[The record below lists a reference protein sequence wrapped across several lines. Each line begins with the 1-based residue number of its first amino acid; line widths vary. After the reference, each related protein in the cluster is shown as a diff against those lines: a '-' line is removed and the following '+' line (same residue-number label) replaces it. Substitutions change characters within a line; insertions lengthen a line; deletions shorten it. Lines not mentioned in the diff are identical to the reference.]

1 MSEWRSETVGD
12 CLVTLSLG
20 ATAKLQSKDYK
31 VSGRYPI
38 VDQGQGQ
45 IAGWTD
51 DDTGVIAIG
60 LPVVVFGD
68 HTRTFKYVDF
78 PFVRGAD
85 GTQVLRPRSDI
96 DPLFF
101 YYALRAVDLPSR
113 GYNRHFK
120 ELKESRIAIAPDHEQ
135 CQISQVL
142 RVVEEAG
149 SLQDKELLTLDRCKR
164 ATMRELFT
172 RGLKGEAQ
180 KETELGLVPES
191 WEAMAISDLGKVVT
205 GNTPPTKDAE
215 NYVGGDIPFIAP
227 GDVEHGCI
235 IDGTEKSIT
244 QKGLSTVRPIQPG
257 ATCFVCIGSTIGKV
271 GLASASICATNQQIN
286 SILPDKAFDAEFI
299 FHLMTFWSDHV
310 RKQASPSPVPIL
322 SKGAFEQI
330 HIYATRDKD
339 EQKKITKILDPID
352 RKIDLHKKK
361 RAVLDALFRALLHK
375 LMTGEISVA
384 DLDLSALDKQ
394 ASVEAA

>member
-1 MSEWRSETVGD
+1 MAEWRGEIVGD
-12 CLVTLSLG
+12 CLVPLSLG
-20 ATAKLQSKDYK
+20 AIAKLQSKDYK
-31 VSGRYPI
+31 PSGRYPI
-38 VDQGQGQ
+38 VDQGQDQ

-51 DDTGVIAIG
+51 DDAGVIALG
-60 LPVVVFGD
+60 FPVVVFGD
-68 HTRTFKYVDF
+68 HTRALKYVDF

-101 YYALRAVDLPSR
+101 YYALKAIDLPSR

-120 ELKESRIAIAPDHEQ
+120 ELKESRIALAADDEQ
-135 CQISQVL
+135 RQISQVL
-142 RVVEEAG
+142 RLVEEAS
-149 SLQDKELLTLDRCKR
+149 SLQDQELLTLDRCKR

-172 RGLKGEAQ
+172 RGLRGEAQ
-180 KETELGLVPES
+180 KDTEIGLVPES

-227 GDVEHGCI
+227 GDVVHGCI

-244 QKGLSTVRPIQPG
+244 QKGLGTIRPIQAG

-286 SILPDKAFDAEFI
+286 SILPSREFDAEFV
-299 FHLMTFWSDHV
+299 FHLMTYWSDHV

-330 HIYATRDKD
+330 QIYTTRDKG
-339 EQKKITKILDPID
+339 EQKEIANIVDAVD

-361 RAVLDALFRALLHK
+361 RVVLDDLFKALLRK
-375 LMTGEISVA
+375 LMTGEIRVA

-394 ASVEAA
+394 ARAEAS